1 MVKQP
6 IQTHH
11 VGFMLKPPFPRRFN
25 VESMWC
31 VCRDKPILRLAAN
44 IDDTS
49 GVSNAIRRAKVSVN
63 KTPVSCPKFIKLYNN
78 GMGGVDTVDQKSK
91 TATYRLDSKSKFH
104 FYLIMF
110 SNLID
115 VALVNSHIVYTK
127 LGNDVSLL
135 NFKTVVAMFG
145 IYSSRK

>member
-1 MVKQP
+1 
-6 IQTHH
+6 
-11 VGFMLKPPFPRRFN
+11 
-25 VESMWC
+25 
-31 VCRDKPILRLAAN
+31 
-44 IDDTS
+44 
-49 GVSNAIRRAKVSVN
+49 
-63 KTPVSCPKFIKLYNN
+63 
-78 GMGGVDTVDQKSK
+78 MGGVDTVDQKSK
-91 TATYRLDSKSKFH
+91 TATYRLNSKSKFH
-104 FYLIMF
+104 FDLRMF